1 VDVQEK
7 SKKRELI
14 KTIAII
20 FLVIMLLLT
29 FFSQTIMNHSLPEVA
44 TQVVQSG
51 TINAKIRGSGTVAAN
66 ESYEVV
72 INQTREVR
80 SVCVKTGDTVEEGTL
95 LFVLGDMESQ
105 EMRDAQNALAEAE
118 LAYQKKILELS
129 KGYAEKDLSVKNIRL
144 ALEKAIHE
152 RDTNSVTDAE
162 ISYAKGEIAA
172 AKGEIASAK
181 TQQSQLQLLVDE
193 LKAAQESSEE
203 YTGAKSK
210 VDSLKTEIKTLED
223 TIEGYVEELDNP
235 GASGE
240 VNHDRTVSAAQ
251 AALDTAQNEL
261 SAAQSELNAA
271 QTKLNTDYI
280 AYRDTYNSLIA
291 AVRGVYPGASESDR
305 TQLKSYIEAFLA
317 QAPEDTAG
325 LADWKNAYDVLK
337 ADQDAIG
344 EKQTTVTAKQAAVRE
359 KQTALQEARSD
370 ASSADGTAESQRR
383 NIQNKLDR
391 ARASLSDKQSQLR
404 EAQAKLDAVSSAN
417 SQLKE
422 QTKVYESAK
431 REQDTVVTALE
442 EKQKELEDKLKEL
455 EEKQTAYKAAVEAVD
470 AEQQK
475 LEEALSGSDIS
486 KQMDNLDLETQ
497 RLAIEKQRELVAKYQ
512 EDTTETEIKSKVAG
526 VVKSVNVT
534 AGKDTTA
541 GEAMAVI
548 DVVDRGFTIKV
559 SVTNEQAKQV
569 KIGDEAEVSNYYW
582 GNDIK
587 ATLEAITA
595 DPESG
600 GQKKMLVFRVTGDI
614 EAGTTIN
621 LSIGQKSANFDT
633 IVPKSALREDTN
645 GNFVLVVTSKS
656 TPLGNRYTATRAD
669 VQVLSQDDNNVA
681 VTGLASN
688 DYVITT
694 SSKPL
699 DAGTQVRMVENPS

>member
-72 INQTREVR
+72 MEQTREVR
-80 SVCVKTGDTVEEGTL
+80 SVCVKAGDTVEEGTL
-95 LFVLGDMESQ
+95 LFVMGDMESQ
-105 EMRDAQNALAEAE
+105 EMKDAQNALQEAE
-118 LAYQKKILELS
+118 LAYQKQILTFS
-129 KGYAEKDLSVKNIRL
+129 KTYAENDLKVKNLRL
-144 ALEKAIHE
+144 DLEKAIHD
-152 RDTNSVTDAE
+152 RDTNKVSDTE
-162 ISYAKGEIAA
+162 ISYAKGNL
-172 AKGEIASAK
+172 ASAK
-181 TQQSQLQLLVDE
+181 TQQSQLELLLGE

-203 YTGAKSK
+203 YTEAKSK
-210 VDSLKTEIKTLED
+210 VDELNNKIKELETAAD
-223 TIEGYVEELDNP
+223 GYREQLGELNTT
-235 GASGE
+235 GE
-240 VNHDRTVSAAQ
+240 VNHDKAISTAQ
-251 AALDTAQNEL
+251 TALDTAQSAL
-261 SAAQSELNAA
+261 SAAQAELNAA
-271 QTKLNTDYI
+271 QTTLNTDYI

-291 AVRGVYPGASESDR
+291 AVRGVYPDASESDR

-317 QAPEDTAG
+317 QKPEDTPG
-325 LADWKNAYDVLK
+325 LTDWQNAYNVLK
-337 ADQDAIG
+337 KDEETIA
-344 EKQTTVTAKQAAVRE
+344 TKQAAVSEKQADVRA
-359 KQTALQEARSD
+359 KQTALQEARAD
-370 ASSADGTAESQRR
+370 ASNADGTADSKRQ
-383 NIQNKLDR
+383 NIQNKLDK
-391 ARASLSDKQSQLR
+391 AQADLSAAQSQLR
-404 EAQAKLDAVSSAN
+404 DAQARLDAASSAN

-422 QTKVYESAK
+422 QIKVYESSK
-431 REQDTVVTALE
+431 REQDAAVT
-442 EKQKELEDKLKEL
+442 ELDEKLKEL
-455 EEKQTAYKAAVEAVD
+455 EKKQEVYKAAVETVD
-470 AEQQK
+470 SKQRE
-475 LEEALSGSDIS
+475 LEEALSGKDIS
-486 KQMDNLDLETQ
+486 QQMDNLDLESQ
-497 RLAIEKQRELVAKYQ
+497 RLKIEQQRELVAKYQ
-512 EDTTETEIKSKVAG
+512 ADTTETEIKSKVAG
-526 VVKSVNVT
+526 VVKSINVT
-534 AGKDTTA
+534 AGKDTKP

-569 KIGDEAEVSNYYW
+569 KIGDAADVSNYYW
-582 GNDIK
+582 GNDIQ

-595 DPESG
+595 DPEGG
-600 GQKKMLVFRVTGDI
+600 GQKRLLVFRITGDI
-614 EAGTTIN
+614 EAGTNIS
-621 LSIGQKSANFDT
+621 LSIGQRSANYDT

-669 VQVLSQDDNNVA
+669 VQVLAQDDNNAA
-681 VTGLASN
+681 VSGLAAN

>member
-1 VDVQEK
+1 MDVQEK

-72 INQTREVR
+72 MEQTREVR
-80 SVCVKTGDTVEEGTL
+80 SVCVKAGDTVEEGTL
-95 LFVLGDMESQ
+95 LFVMGDMESQ
-105 EMRDAQNALAEAE
+105 EMKDAQNALQEAE
-118 LAYQKKILELS
+118 LAYQKQILTFS
-129 KGYAEKDLSVKNIRL
+129 KTYAENDLKVKNLRL
-144 ALEKAIHE
+144 DLEKAIHD
-152 RDTNSVTDAE
+152 RDTNKVSDTE
-162 ISYAKGEIAA
+162 ISYAKGNL
-172 AKGEIASAK
+172 ASAK
-181 TQQSQLQLLVDE
+181 NQQSQLELLLGE

-203 YTGAKSK
+203 YTEAKSK
-210 VDSLKTEIKTLED
+210 VDELNSKIKELETAAD
-223 TIEGYVEELDNP
+223 GYREQLGELNTT
-235 GASGE
+235 GE
-240 VNHDRTVSAAQ
+240 VNHDKAISTAQ
-251 AALDTAQNEL
+251 TALDTAQSAL
-261 SAAQSELNAA
+261 SAAQAELNAA
-271 QTKLNTDYI
+271 QTTLNTDYI

-291 AVRGVYPGASESDR
+291 AVRGVYPDASESDR

-317 QAPEDTAG
+317 QKPEDTPG
-325 LADWKNAYDVLK
+325 LTDWQNAYNVLK
-337 ADQDAIG
+337 KDEETIA
-344 EKQTTVTAKQAAVRE
+344 TKQAAVSEKQADVRA
-359 KQTALQEARSD
+359 KQTALQEARAD
-370 ASSADGTAESQRR
+370 ASNADGTADSKRQ
-383 NIQNKLDR
+383 NIQNKLDK
-391 ARASLSDKQSQLR
+391 AQADLSAAQSQLR
-404 EAQAKLDAVSSAN
+404 DAQARLDAASSAN

-422 QTKVYESAK
+422 QIKVYESSK
-431 REQDTVVTALE
+431 REQDAAVT
-442 EKQKELEDKLKEL
+442 ELDEKLKEL
-455 EEKQTAYKAAVEAVD
+455 EKKQEVYKAAVETVD
-470 AEQQK
+470 SKQRE
-475 LEEALSGSDIS
+475 LEEALSGKDIS
-486 KQMDNLDLETQ
+486 QQMDNLDLESQ
-497 RLAIEKQRELVAKYQ
+497 RLKIEQQRELVAKYQ
-512 EDTTETEIKSKVAG
+512 ADTTETEIKSKVAG
-526 VVKSVNVT
+526 VVKSINVT
-534 AGKDTTA
+534 AGKDTKP

-569 KIGDEAEVSNYYW
+569 KIGDAADVSNYYW
-582 GNDIK
+582 GNDIQ

-595 DPESG
+595 DPEGG
-600 GQKKMLVFRVTGDI
+600 GQKRLLVFRITGDI
-614 EAGTTIN
+614 EAGTNIS
-621 LSIGQKSANFDT
+621 LSIGQRSANYDT

-669 VQVLSQDDNNVA
+669 VQVLAQDDNNAA
-681 VTGLASN
+681 VSGLAAN

>member
-1 VDVQEK
+1 MDVQEK

-72 INQTREVR
+72 MEQTREVR
-80 SVCVKTGDTVEEGTL
+80 SVCVKAGDTVEEGTL
-95 LFVLGDMESQ
+95 LFVMGDMESQ
-105 EMRDAQNALAEAE
+105 EMKDAQNALQEAE
-118 LAYQKKILELS
+118 LAYQKQILTFS
-129 KGYAEKDLSVKNIRL
+129 KTYAENDLKVKNLRL
-144 ALEKAIHE
+144 DLEKAIHD
-152 RDTNSVTDAE
+152 RDTNKVSDTE
-162 ISYAKGEIAA
+162 ISYAKGNL
-172 AKGEIASAK
+172 ASAK
-181 TQQSQLQLLVDE
+181 TQQSQLELLLGE

-203 YTGAKSK
+203 YTEAKSK
-210 VDSLKTEIKTLED
+210 VDELNNKIKELETAAD
-223 TIEGYVEELDNP
+223 GYREQLGELNTT
-235 GASGE
+235 GE
-240 VNHDRTVSAAQ
+240 VNHDKAISTAQ
-251 AALDTAQNEL
+251 TALDTAQSAL
-261 SAAQSELNAA
+261 SAAQAELNAA
-271 QTKLNTDYI
+271 QTTLNTDYI

-291 AVRGVYPGASESDR
+291 AVRGVYPDASESDR

-317 QAPEDTAG
+317 QKPEDTPG
-325 LADWKNAYDVLK
+325 LTDWQNAYNVLK
-337 ADQDAIG
+337 KDEETIA
-344 EKQTTVTAKQAAVRE
+344 TKQAAVSEKQADVRA
-359 KQTALQEARSD
+359 KQTALQEARAD
-370 ASSADGTAESQRR
+370 ASNADGTADSKRQ
-383 NIQNKLDR
+383 NIQNKLDK
-391 ARASLSDKQSQLR
+391 AQADLSAAQSQLR
-404 EAQAKLDAVSSAN
+404 DAQARLDAASSAN

-422 QTKVYESAK
+422 QIKVYESSK
-431 REQDTVVTALE
+431 REQDAAVT
-442 EKQKELEDKLKEL
+442 ELDEKLKEL
-455 EEKQTAYKAAVEAVD
+455 EKKQEVYKAAVETVD
-470 AEQQK
+470 SKQRE
-475 LEEALSGSDIS
+475 LEEALSGKDIS
-486 KQMDNLDLETQ
+486 QQMDNLDLESQ
-497 RLAIEKQRELVAKYQ
+497 RLKIEQQRELVAKYQ
-512 EDTTETEIKSKVAG
+512 ADTTETEIKSKVAG
-526 VVKSVNVT
+526 VVKSINVT
-534 AGKDTTA
+534 AGKDTKP

-569 KIGDEAEVSNYYW
+569 KIGDAADVSNYYW
-582 GNDIK
+582 GNDIQ

-595 DPESG
+595 DPEGG
-600 GQKKMLVFRVTGDI
+600 GQKRLLVFRITGDI
-614 EAGTTIN
+614 EAGTNIS
-621 LSIGQKSANFDT
+621 LSIGQRSANYDT

-669 VQVLSQDDNNVA
+669 VQVLAQDDNNAA
-681 VTGLASN
+681 VSGLAAN

>member
-1 VDVQEK
+1 MDVQEK

-72 INQTREVR
+72 MEQTREVR
-80 SVCVKTGDTVEEGTL
+80 SVCVKAGDTVEEGTL
-95 LFVLGDMESQ
+95 LFVMGDMESQ
-105 EMRDAQNALAEAE
+105 EMKDAQNALQEAE
-118 LAYQKKILELS
+118 LAYQKQILTFS
-129 KGYAEKDLSVKNIRL
+129 KTYAENDLKVKNLRL
-144 ALEKAIHE
+144 DLEKAIHD
-152 RDTNSVTDAE
+152 RDTNKVSDTE
-162 ISYAKGEIAA
+162 ISYAKGNL
-172 AKGEIASAK
+172 ASAK
-181 TQQSQLQLLVDE
+181 TQQSQLELLLGE

-203 YTGAKSK
+203 YTEAKSK
-210 VDSLKTEIKTLED
+210 VDELNSKIKELETAAD
-223 TIEGYVEELDNP
+223 GYREQLGELNTT
-235 GASGE
+235 GE
-240 VNHDRTVSAAQ
+240 VNHDKAISTAQ
-251 AALDTAQNEL
+251 TALDTAQSAL
-261 SAAQSELNAA
+261 SAAQAELNAA
-271 QTKLNTDYI
+271 QTTLNTDYI

-291 AVRGVYPGASESDR
+291 AVRGVYPDASESDR

-317 QAPEDTAG
+317 QKPEDTPG
-325 LADWKNAYDVLK
+325 LTDWQNAYNVLQK
-337 ADQDAIG
+337 DEETIA
-344 EKQTTVTAKQAAVRE
+344 TKQAAVSEKQADVRA
-359 KQTALQEARSD
+359 KQTALQEARAD
-370 ASSADGTAESQRR
+370 ASNADGTADSKRQ
-383 NIQNKLDR
+383 NIQNKLDK
-391 ARASLSDKQSQLR
+391 AQADLSAAQSQLR
-404 EAQAKLDAVSSAN
+404 DAQARLDAASSAN

-422 QTKVYESAK
+422 QIKVYESSK
-431 REQDTVVTALE
+431 REQDAAVT
-442 EKQKELEDKLKEL
+442 ELDEKLKEL
-455 EEKQTAYKAAVEAVD
+455 EKKQEVYKAAVETVD
-470 AEQQK
+470 SKQRE
-475 LEEALSGSDIS
+475 LEEALSGKDIS
-486 KQMDNLDLETQ
+486 QQMDNLDLESQ
-497 RLAIEKQRELVAKYQ
+497 RLKIEQQRELVAKYQ
-512 EDTTETEIKSKVAG
+512 ADTTETEIKSKVAG
-526 VVKSVNVT
+526 VVKSINVT
-534 AGKDTTA
+534 AGKDTKP

-569 KIGDEAEVSNYYW
+569 KIGDAADVSNYYW
-582 GNDIK
+582 GNDIQ

-595 DPESG
+595 DPEGG
-600 GQKKMLVFRVTGDI
+600 GQKRLLVFRITGDI
-614 EAGTTIN
+614 EAGTNIS
-621 LSIGQKSANFDT
+621 LSIGQRSANYDT

-669 VQVLSQDDNNVA
+669 VQVLAQDDNNAA
-681 VTGLASN
+681 VSGLAAN

>member
-1 VDVQEK
+1 MDVQEK

-72 INQTREVR
+72 MEQTREVR
-80 SVCVKTGDTVEEGTL
+80 SVCVKAGDTVEEGTL
-95 LFVLGDMESQ
+95 LFVMGDMESQ
-105 EMRDAQNALAEAE
+105 EMKDAQNALQEAE
-118 LAYQKKILELS
+118 LAYQKQILTFS
-129 KGYAEKDLSVKNIRL
+129 KTYAENDLKVKNLRL
-144 ALEKAIHE
+144 DLEKAIHD
-152 RDTNSVTDAE
+152 RDTNKVSDTE
-162 ISYAKGEIAA
+162 ISYAKGNL
-172 AKGEIASAK
+172 ASAK
-181 TQQSQLQLLVDE
+181 TQQSQLELLLGE

-203 YTGAKSK
+203 YTEAKSK
-210 VDSLKTEIKTLED
+210 VDELNSKIKELETAAD
-223 TIEGYVEELDNP
+223 GYREQLGELNTT
-235 GASGE
+235 GE
-240 VNHDRTVSAAQ
+240 VNHDKAISTAQ
-251 AALDTAQNEL
+251 TALDTAQSAL
-261 SAAQSELNAA
+261 SAAQAELNAA
-271 QTKLNTDYI
+271 QTTLNTDYI

-291 AVRGVYPGASESDR
+291 AVRGVYPDASESDR

-317 QAPEDTAG
+317 QKPEDTPG
-325 LADWKNAYDVLK
+325 LTDWQNAYNVLK
-337 ADQDAIG
+337 KDEETIA
-344 EKQTTVTAKQAAVRE
+344 TKQAAVSEKQADVRA
-359 KQTALQEARSD
+359 KQTALQETRAD
-370 ASSADGTAESQRR
+370 ASNADGTADSKRQ
-383 NIQNKLDR
+383 NIQNKLDK
-391 ARASLSDKQSQLR
+391 AQADLSAAQSQLR
-404 EAQAKLDAVSSAN
+404 DAQARLDAASSAN

-422 QTKVYESAK
+422 QIKVYESSK
-431 REQDTVVTALE
+431 REQDAAVT
-442 EKQKELEDKLKEL
+442 ELDEKLKEL
-455 EEKQTAYKAAVEAVD
+455 EKKQEVYKAAVETVD
-470 AEQQK
+470 SKQRE
-475 LEEALSGSDIS
+475 LEEALSGKDIS
-486 KQMDNLDLETQ
+486 QQRDTLDLESQ
-497 RLAIEKQRELVAKYQ
+497 RLKIEQQRELVAKYQ
-512 EDTTETEIKSKVAG
+512 ADTTETEIKSKVAG
-526 VVKSVNVT
+526 VVKSINVT
-534 AGKDTTA
+534 AGKDTKP

-569 KIGDEAEVSNYYW
+569 KIGDAADVSNYYW
-582 GNDIK
+582 GNDIQ

-595 DPESG
+595 DPEGG
-600 GQKKMLVFRVTGDI
+600 GQKRLLVFRITGDI
-614 EAGTTIN
+614 EAGTNIS
-621 LSIGQKSANFDT
+621 LSIGQRSANYDT

-669 VQVLSQDDNNVA
+669 VQVLAQDDNNAA
-681 VTGLASN
+681 VSGLAAN

>member
-1 VDVQEK
+1 MDVQEK

-203 YTGAKSK
+203 YTEAKSK

-223 TIEGYVEELDNP
+223 TIEGYVEKLDNP

-370 ASSADGTAESQRR
+370 ASSADGTVESQRR

-442 EKQKELEDKLKEL
+442 EKQKELEEKLKEL

-512 EDTTETEIKSKVAG
+512 EDTTETEITSKVAG

>member
-1 VDVQEK
+1 MDVQEK

-72 INQTREVR
+72 MEQTREVR
-80 SVCVKTGDTVEEGTL
+80 SVCVKAGDTVEEGTL
-95 LFVLGDMESQ
+95 LFVMGDMESQ
-105 EMRDAQNALAEAE
+105 EMKDAQNALQEAE
-118 LAYQKKILELS
+118 LAYQKQILTFS
-129 KGYAEKDLSVKNIRL
+129 KTYAENDLKVKNLRL
-144 ALEKAIHE
+144 DLEKAIHD
-152 RDTNSVTDAE
+152 RDTNKVSDTE
-162 ISYAKGEIAA
+162 ISYAKGNL
-172 AKGEIASAK
+172 ASAK
-181 TQQSQLQLLVDE
+181 TQQSQLELLLGE

-203 YTGAKSK
+203 YTEAKSK
-210 VDSLKTEIKTLED
+210 VDELNSKIKELETAAD
-223 TIEGYVEELDNP
+223 GYREQLGELNTT
-235 GASGE
+235 GE
-240 VNHDRTVSAAQ
+240 VNHDKAISTAQ
-251 AALDTAQNEL
+251 TALDTAQSAL
-261 SAAQSELNAA
+261 SAAQAELNAA
-271 QTKLNTDYI
+271 QTTLNTDYI

-291 AVRGVYPGASESDR
+291 AVRGVYPDASESDR

-317 QAPEDTAG
+317 QKPEDTPG
-325 LADWKNAYDVLK
+325 LTDWQNAYNVLK
-337 ADQDAIG
+337 KDEETIA
-344 EKQTTVTAKQAAVRE
+344 TKQAAVSEKQADVRA
-359 KQTALQEARSD
+359 KQTALQEARAD
-370 ASSADGTAESQRR
+370 ASNADGTADSKRQ
-383 NIQNKLDR
+383 NIQNKLDK
-391 ARASLSDKQSQLR
+391 AQADLSAAQSQLR
-404 EAQAKLDAVSSAN
+404 DAQARLDAASSAN

-422 QTKVYESAK
+422 QIKVYESSK
-431 REQDTVVTALE
+431 REQDAAVT
-442 EKQKELEDKLKEL
+442 ELDEKLKEL
-455 EEKQTAYKAAVEAVD
+455 EKKQEVYKAAVETVD
-470 AEQQK
+470 SKQRE
-475 LEEALSGSDIS
+475 LEEALSGKDIS
-486 KQMDNLDLETQ
+486 QQMDNLDLESQ
-497 RLAIEKQRELVAKYQ
+497 RLKIEQQRELVAKYQ
-512 EDTTETEIKSKVAG
+512 ADTTETEIKSKVAG
-526 VVKSVNVT
+526 VVKSINVT
-534 AGKDTTA
+534 AGKDTKP

-569 KIGDEAEVSNYYW
+569 KIGDAADVSNYYW
-582 GNDIK
+582 GNDIQ

-595 DPESG
+595 DPEGG
-600 GQKKMLVFRVTGDI
+600 GQKRLLGFRITGDI
-614 EAGTTIN
+614 EAGTNIS
-621 LSIGQKSANFDT
+621 LSIGQRSANYDT

-669 VQVLSQDDNNVA
+669 VQVLAQDDNNAA
-681 VTGLASN
+681 VSGLAAN

>member
-1 VDVQEK
+1 MDVQEK

-29 FFSQTIMNHSLPEVA
+29 FFSQTIMNYSLPEVA
-44 TQVVQSG
+44 TQIVQSG

-66 ESYEVV
+66 ESYEVIV
-72 INQTREVR
+72 DQTREVR

-105 EMRDAQNALAEAE
+105 EMQEAQNALAEAE
-118 LAYQKKILELS
+118 LSYQRKILELS
-129 KGYAEKDLSVKNIRL
+129 KGYAETDLNVKNIRF

-152 RDTNSVTDAE
+152 RDTNKVTDAE
-162 ISYAKGEIAA
+162 ISYAKGEL
-172 AKGEIASAK
+172 ASAK
-181 TQQSQLQLLVDE
+181 TQQSQIEMLIAELEALQQD
-193 LKAAQESSEE
+193 SEE
-203 YTGAKSK
+203 YTEAKAK
-210 VDSLKTEIKTLED
+210 VDDLTSKIKTLEETAD
-223 TIEGYVEELDNP
+223 DYVEKLSELDV
-235 GASGE
+235 SGE
-240 VNHDRTVSAAQ
+240 VDYDKQIAAAQTALNEAQSDVSAAQSEVSAAQ
-251 AALDTAQNEL
+251 AT
-261 SAAQSELNAA
+261 LNS
-271 QTKLNTDYI
+271 DYV
-280 AYRDTYNSLIA
+280 AYRDTYNSLLS
-291 AVRGVYPGASESDR
+291 AVRGVYPSASESDR

-317 QAPEDTAG
+317 QAPEDTQG
-325 LADWKNAYDVLK
+325 LADWQKAYDVLK
-337 ADQDAIG
+337 ADQDAI
-344 EKQTTVTAKQAAVRE
+344 ADKQAAVTE
-359 KQTALQEARSD
+359 KQKTVSEKQSALQEAQRD
-370 ASSADGTAESQRR
+370 AQNADGTVENNRQKL
-383 NIQNKLDR
+383 QTKLDK
-391 ARASLSDKQSQLR
+391 ARADRDTAQSQLR
-404 EAQAKLDAVSSAN
+404 EAQAVLDTLSAAN
-417 SQLKE
+417 DQLKE
-422 QTKVYESAK
+422 QIKVYQASK
-431 REQDTVVTALE
+431 REQDNTVT
-442 EKQKELEDKLKEL
+442 ELDEKLKEL
-455 EEKQTAYKAAVEAVD
+455 EEKQTAYKAALETVDSKQQELEA
-470 AEQQK
+470 
-475 LEEALSGSDIS
+475 ALSGTDIT
-486 KQMDNLDLETQ
+486 KQMDNLDLESQ

-512 EDTTETEIKSKVAG
+512 AGSTEAEITSKVAG
-526 VVKSVNVT
+526 VVKSINVT

-595 DPESG
+595 DPEGG
-600 GQKKMLVFRVTGDI
+600 GQKRMLVFRVTGDI

-633 IVPKSALREDTN
+633 IIPKSALREDTN

-681 VTGLASN
+681 VSGLASN